1 MAVLGRVVCPHCGK
15 LTIKGKF
22 CMNCGKE
29 LDVQVSQQVVQPRAG
44 PQQPAPPPTPSTEQ
58 VPVAAEQ
65 PAQPEQPKDVQ
76 LEELAEE
83 RKLVEQLSKLYNWQ
97 LRLVD
102 LFMDG
107 EATFDAFS
115 EIYTDYESR
124 ITTLNQ
130 KRLEMINR
138 FEERIKELT
147 QRLDN
152 LKLRHEVSEV
162 TDREYIR
169 QKIEID
175 REISKLRPKLTILQ
189 NPIEIKI
196 GEIPK
201 FRSEVLERIERVKK
215 QAKELN
221 LPVEW
226 AEKVV
231 NNLNVLLDAIGELV
245 KQYDRIKAEMVK
257 LELRYKVGEL
267 KHDEYMTQRQRLE
280 RQLEL
285 TF

>member
-29 LDVQVSQQVVQPRAG
+29 LEAPATQPPVQPRPTP
-44 PQQPAPPPTPSTEQ
+44 PQPGAPTPPTIELAAPP
-58 VPVAAEQ
+58 AEQ
-65 PAQPEQPKDVQ
+65 QAPPEAPKEVQPE
-76 LEELAEE
+76 ELTEE
-83 RKLVEQLSKLYNWQ
+83 RRLVEQLSKLYNWQ

-102 LFMDG
+102 LFLDG

-124 ITTLNQ
+124 IATLNQ
-130 KRLEMINR
+130 KRLEMISR
-138 FEERIKELT
+138 YEERIKELT

-152 LKLRHEVSEV
+152 LKLRHEVSEI

-196 GEIPK
+196 GDIPR
-201 FRSEVLERIERVKK
+201 FRSDIQERMERVKR
-215 QAKELN
+215 QAKDLN
-221 LPVEW
+221 MPEEW
-226 AEKVV
+226 VQRVV
-231 NNLNVLLDAIGELV
+231 NNLRVLLDAIGELV
-245 KQYDRIKAEMVK
+245 KQYERIKAEMVK

-267 KHDEYMTQRQRLE
+267 KHDDYMSQRQRLE

>member
-29 LDVQVSQQVVQPRAG
+29 LEAPATQPPVQPRPTP
-44 PQQPAPPPTPSTEQ
+44 PQPGPPTPPTIELAA
-58 VPVAAEQ
+58 PPAEQ
-65 PAQPEQPKDVQ
+65 QAPPEAPKEVQPE
-76 LEELAEE
+76 ELTEE
-83 RKLVEQLSKLYNWQ
+83 RRLVEQLSKLYNWQ

-102 LFMDG
+102 LFLDG

-124 ITTLNQ
+124 IATLNQ
-130 KRLEMINR
+130 KRLEMISR
-138 FEERIKELT
+138 YEERIKELT

-152 LKLRHEVSEV
+152 LKLRHEVSEI

-196 GEIPK
+196 GDIPR
-201 FRSEVLERIERVKK
+201 FRSDIQERMERVKR
-215 QAKELN
+215 QAKDLN
-221 LPVEW
+221 MPEEW
-226 AEKVV
+226 VQRVV
-231 NNLNVLLDAIGELV
+231 NNLRVLLDAIGELV
-245 KQYDRIKAEMVK
+245 KQYERIKAEMVK

-267 KHDEYMTQRQRLE
+267 KHDDYMSQRQRLE

>member
-15 LTIKGKF
+15 LTIKGRF

-29 LDVQVSQQVVQPRAG
+29 LEAPA
-44 PQQPAPPPTPSTEQ
+44 PQQPAQPRPTPPQPSPPTPTPVEQ
-58 VPVAAEQ
+58 VAPPAEQ
-65 PAQPEQPKDVQ
+65 QAPPEAPKEVQP
-76 LEELAEE
+76 EELAEE
-83 RKLVEQLSKLYNWQ
+83 RRLVEQLSKFYNWQ
-97 LRLVD
+97 LRLID
-102 LFMDG
+102 LYLDG
-107 EATFDAFS
+107 EAAFDAFS

-124 ITTLNQ
+124 LAVLNQ
-130 KRLEMINR
+130 KRLEMISR

-152 LKLRHEVSEV
+152 LKLRHEVSEI

-201 FRSEVLERIERVKK
+201 FRSEILERIERVKR
-215 QAKELN
+215 QAKDLN
-221 LPVEW
+221 MPEEW
-226 AEKVV
+226 VQRIV
-231 NNLNVLLDAIGELV
+231 NNLKVLLDAIGELV
-245 KQYDRIKAEMVK
+245 KQYERIKAEMVK

-267 KHDEYMTQRQRLE
+267 KHDDYMTQRQRLE